1 MIEIEKKFALSD
13 KDQERLIQGA
23 QFLKEKIFTDVYY
36 DTTDLALTTNDK
48 WLRSRDGKFEL
59 KLSLRRGTDRLADQ
73 YDELED
79 EESIKHALGLDVDG
93 DLADLLAANGYS
105 PFVTIT
111 TVRTKYHKDG
121 FGIDLD
127 AIDFGDYTHHICE
140 IELMVEDQ
148 SEIDNAI
155 ERIINFAKEQGLTVG
170 PVRGKVVEYLKK
182 ANPTHYWALVNAD
195 VVKDF

>member
-23 QFLKEKIFTDVYY
+23 QFLKEKTFTDIYY
-36 DTTDLALTTNDK
+36 DTADLALTTNDK

-59 KLSLRRGTDRLADQ
+59 KLSLRLGTDRLADQ

-79 EESIKHALGLDVDG
+79 DDSIKSALGLSGNDG
-93 DLADLLAANGYS
+93 LADLLAANGYT
-105 PFVTIT
+105 PFVVIT
-111 TVRTKYHKDG
+111 TTRTKYHKDG

-127 AIDFGDYTHHICE
+127 AIDFGDYIHHICE
-140 IELMVEDQ
+140 IELMVENQ
-148 SEIDNAI
+148 SDIDNAI
-155 ERIINFAKEQGLTVG
+155 ERIINFAKDQGLTVG

-182 ANPTHYWALVNAD
+182 SNPAHYWALVKAD